1 MKTGLL
7 LSLLGALLFLGCDD
21 TSQTG
26 LHVTLYSQAPVL
38 RAVLKDAQGQIA
50 TQDDLSQN
58 SYRFK
63 RSPVFPIVASSNSKD
78 SFIDMDFDGNRS
90 ASDIVFSDTLYSV
103 TPLISL
109 TTTALLEAADI
120 DPVSLDY
127 NVTKY
132 KNATSQ
138 YAHAFSLSSDELLS
152 KTPLESTNVNL
163 AVLTDTIY
171 DARMSSE
178 FNASHPD
185 TLDKQFNIIQNFYNE
200 YLSTKELSD
209 AAKYHASYNAL
220 KLLDEKKIVRAL
232 QNTMPTIPSYLNRD
246 YVDNIQNLPH
256 SALLSSAYNQE
267 SNLAY
272 WAMKIDASNEVA
284 YLAAGNDGFDAVD
297 IRYAQAR
304 LENQQNDGSGF
315 GTSIDYMDR
324 DAARCIFLADQENQ
338 LVIYGLWPLDH
349 ANDPNATSFIDHYRN
364 TTTAGAK
371 TFDVEYSSTNA
382 NNSELLFIS
391 NGAAGLEIFDV
402 SHFTCREAVD
412 LNDTNRV
419 NTTAIGSDTHASAV
433 SSNQKIVYVADGA
446 NGLISVDISGAE
458 PQILKTT
465 LLQNSE
471 MAYNLHTVP
480 NSNELYVST
489 DKGIQIY
496 NTDNSGN
503 IVFRGLYATEGSRA
517 NVLGETLRV
526 SLSDNHKALFIAD
539 ITGGMKIIDISD
551 STNPELCGGAYFSA
565 ANDFERTAVR
575 DVVLL
580 EKSDG
585 TKQVYIANDSN
596 GLIVID
602 DASDLLFEHCKG
614 LLD

>member
-1 MKTGLL
+1 MKKTLFLTFITGV
-7 LSLLGALLFLGCDD
+7 LFLGCED
-21 TSQTG
+21 TNQTS

-38 RAVLKDAQGQIA
+38 RAVIKDAEGQIA

-58 SYRFK
+58 NYRFK
-63 RSPVFPIVASSNSKD
+63 SAPVFPIVATSNTKD
-78 SFIDMDFDGNRS
+78 SFIDMDFDGVRS
-90 ASDIVFSDTLYSV
+90 ASDIMFNDTLYSV
-103 TPLISL
+103 TSLISL
-109 TTTALLEAADI
+109 TTTALLENADI
-120 DPVSLDY
+120 DVSSLDY

-138 YAHAFSLSSDELLS
+138 YAHAFSISSNDLLTQ
-152 KTPLESTNVNL
+152 TPLESTNVNL

-178 FNASHPD
+178 FNASNPD
-185 TLDKQFNIIQNFYNE
+185 ALDKQFNIIQNFYNE
-200 YLSTKELSD
+200 YLGTKTVAD
-209 AAKYHASYNAL
+209 AAQYHAFFNAL
-220 KLLDEKKIVRAL
+220 KLLDEKKILRSQ
-232 QNTMPTIPSYLNRD
+232 QNTMPSIPSYINRD
-246 YVDNIQNLPH
+246 YEQNIQSLPS
-256 SALLSSAYNQE
+256 SALLSSTYNQE

-272 WAMKIDASNEVA
+272 WAMKIDQSNEVA

-304 LENQQNDGSGF
+304 LENQENDGSGF

-364 TTTAGAK
+364 TTTSGAK
-371 TFDVEYSSTNA
+371 TFDVDYSSTNA
-382 NNSELLFIS
+382 KNSELLLVS

-402 SHFTCREAVD
+402 AHFTCREAVD
-412 LNDTNRV
+412 LNDTHRINS
-419 NTTAIGSDTHASAV
+419 TAIGSDTYSSV
-433 SSNQKIVYVADGA
+433 ISSNQKIVYIADGV
-446 NGLISVDISGAE
+446 NGLISVDISGAQ

-465 LLQNSE
+465 PLQNSE
-471 MAYNLHTVP
+471 VAYNLHTVP

-489 DKGIQIY
+489 DNGIQIY
-496 NTDNSGN
+496 NTDNSGD
-503 IVFRGLYATEGSRA
+503 ILYRGLYATEGSRA

-526 SLSDNHKALFIAD
+526 SLSHNHKALFVAD

-551 STNPELCGGAYFSA
+551 STNPELCGAAYFSG
-565 ANDFERTAVR
+565 ANIIERTAVR
-575 DVVLL
+575 DVTLL
-580 EKSDG
+580 EQSDG
-585 TKQVYIANDSN
+585 RKQVYVANDSN

-602 DASDLLFEHCKG
+602 DASHLLFEHCKG